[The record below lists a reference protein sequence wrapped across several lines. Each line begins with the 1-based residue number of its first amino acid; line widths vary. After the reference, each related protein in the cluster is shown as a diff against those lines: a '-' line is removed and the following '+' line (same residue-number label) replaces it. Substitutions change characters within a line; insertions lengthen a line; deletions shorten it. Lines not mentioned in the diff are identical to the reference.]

1 MFVVTVLCAL
11 LLAGL
16 LLFCQQQLFNN
27 EAKEH
32 GTLQQVI
39 LALIVSFAFVGA
51 YQLITMSFTPTSP
64 IAAQGL
70 QPQFT
75 KQSYLDP
82 EQQFKI
88 GKAFYLGENLPKDNL
103 QALNW
108 FLLAANQGHQ
118 QAEKF
123 IKLLGYEIEKTS
135 GAEGAN
141 QEGRRG
147 FAVDVIPANKIKT
160 KLDDIAGMTQAKT
173 EIRKYLDFITDG
185 EKFTKLGAI
194 PPKGILLYGPP
205 GTGKTLI
212 ARAIAGEAN
221 RTFIS
226 VSGSAFEEM
235 FVGKGAARIRELFEL
250 ARKNKPAIIFIDEID
265 ALAPSRSNTP
275 EISPS
280 HIQTLNQLLSEMQN
294 LDEEKNADIAV
305 LAATNRMESLDSAIL
320 RPGRFDWQIEIR
332 LPTDEDR
339 KDILTKA
346 MKKIV
351 VSNNIDLDALVV
363 QSAGYSGADLVN
375 LVNEAAIFAGQ
386 TNKSEVE
393 YADFEQAFKKVS
405 AYEKDPNPQF
415 SAKVIS
421 ASQLKTNLTNIAGMN
436 EAKREVTEIVDF
448 LKDPKSFTR
457 LGAKP
462 PTGIMIYGPPGTGK
476 TLMARAIAGE
486 AKANFIAVSGADFD
500 ERYVGVGAAR
510 VKELFKLARK
520 YKPCIVFIDEIDA
533 LAPQRSGGGGD
544 SAGKDQTIN
553 QFLSEMDNIQDH
565 LNEGII
571 FIGATNR
578 LDIIDK
584 ALLRPGRF
592 DRKVFFRLPTIEERT
607 EILQAHLKNVQV
619 AKNVDVKTLAKM
631 TIGFSGAD
639 LANLVNEAAID
650 ATRANKKSV
659 DMASFEEANDKIAL
673 GVKQSSLSY
682 SDEDKKRTAYHEAGH
697 ALVGLLHPN
706 HPRIL
711 HKLTIG
717 LRDYSLGV
725 THFTP
730 QSEEF
735 SLTKQELEALIATSF
750 GGYAAEELIY
760 GKNNI
765 SGGASSD
772 LENANRIA
780 KKMVSD
786 YGMADKQLLLVSEV
800 FRDEGLF
807 QQAAEEILK
816 RDYEEAKN
824 ILEKNRDKLEL
835 LAKAL
840 LENETLDYE
849 QIVKLLNI
857 KPK

>member
-1 MFVVTVLCAL
+1 MFFTTVLFAL

-16 LLFCQQQLFNN
+16 LFFCKKHFFNRN
-27 EAKEH
+27 NDKDNTFQDIA
-32 GTLQQVI
+32 LVLVI
-39 LALIVSFAFVGA
+39 SFAFVGA
-51 YQLITMSFTPTSP
+51 FQLINTTLMPATTTTTVQNQTFK
-64 IAAQGL
+64 Q
-70 QPQFT
+70 
-75 KQSYLDP
+75 QSYLDP

-123 IKLLGYEIEKTS
+123 IQLLGYEIERTGGGS
-135 GAEGAN
+135 DAG
-141 QEGRRG
+141 QESKKG

-160 KLDDIAGMTQAKT
+160 KLDDIAGMTQAKG
-173 EIRKYLDFITDG
+173 EIRKYLDFMTHG
-185 EKFTKLGAI
+185 EKFTKLGAR

-226 VSGSAFEEM
+226 VSGAAFEEM

-265 ALAPSRSNTP
+265 ALAPARNTP
-275 EISPS
+275 ELSAS

-305 LAATNRMESLDSAIL
+305 LAATNRMEALDPAIL

-332 LPTDEDR
+332 LPTDQDR
-339 KDILTKA
+339 KEILNYA
-346 MKKIV
+346 IKKIV
-351 VSNNIDLDALVV
+351 VSRDLDVDSLVV
-363 QSAGYSGADLVN
+363 QTAGFSGADLVN

-386 TNKSEVE
+386 DNKSAVDN
-393 YADFEQAFKKVS
+393 AAFAQAFKKVS
-405 AYEKDPNPQF
+405 TYEKEPNPQF
-415 SAKVIS
+415 AAKVLS
-421 ASQLKTNLTNIAGMN
+421 ASQLKTSLADIAGMN

-448 LKDPKSFTR
+448 LKDPAKFTR

-462 PTGIMIYGPPGTGK
+462 PTGVLIYGPPGTGK

-533 LAPQRSGGGGD
+533 LAPQRSGNVAD
-544 SAGKDQTIN
+544 SGGKDQTIN
-553 QFLSEMDNIQDH
+553 QFLSEMDNIQSH

-592 DRKVFFRLPTIEERT
+592 DRKVFFRLPTIEERA
-607 EILQAHLKNVQV
+607 EILEAHLKNVKL
-619 AKNVDVKTLAKM
+619 AKDVNVKTLAKL

-650 ATRANKKSV
+650 ATREQKKAV
-659 DMASFEEANDKIAL
+659 DMASFDEANDKIAL
-673 GVKQSSLSY
+673 GVKQESLSY

-706 HPRIL
+706 HPRVL

-725 THFTP
+725 THFQP
-730 QSEEF
+730 QSEEY

-750 GGYAAEELIY
+750 GGYIAEELIF
-760 GKNNI
+760 GKEKI
-765 SGGASSD
+765 SVGASSD
-772 LENANRIA
+772 LVNANRIA
-780 KKMVSD
+780 KQMVSK
-786 YGMADKQLLLVSEV
+786 YGMADKQLLLVSEI
-800 FRDEGLF
+800 FPDEGLF
-807 QQAAEEILK
+807 MGAAEDILK
-816 RDYEEAKN
+816 RDYDEAKA
-824 ILEKNRDKLEL
+824 ILEKNMDKLHA
-835 LAKAL
+835 LANAL

-857 KPK
+857 KQK